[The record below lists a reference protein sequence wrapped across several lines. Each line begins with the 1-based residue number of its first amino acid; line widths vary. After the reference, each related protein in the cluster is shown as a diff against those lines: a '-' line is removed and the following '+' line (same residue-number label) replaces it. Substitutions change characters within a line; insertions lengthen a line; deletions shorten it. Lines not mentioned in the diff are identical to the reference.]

1 MSFNVKSL
9 LTAIFRNYS
18 ESRVVTGRDIK
29 KIILPDLEKIVANQ
43 NEIENSIS
51 TGSVSTSL
59 SQNHIFVGS
68 PANVATDVPMSG
80 DATINSTG
88 VLTLV
93 NTAVTPGTYGNST
106 NVAQFTVDSKGRL
119 TFAGNVSIGAETKYA
134 NILMLGGM

>member
-29 KIILPDLEKIVANQ
+29 KIILPDLERIVANQ
-43 NEIENSIS
+43 NEIENSVNS
-51 TGSVSTSL
+51 GSISTSL
-59 SQNHIFVGS
+59 TQDHIFVGS
-68 PANVATDVPMSG
+68 AANVATDVPMSG

-88 VLTLV
+88 ALTLA
-93 NTAVTPGTYGNST
+93 NTAVAPGTYGNAS
-106 NVAQFTVDSKGRL
+106 NVPQFTVDSKGRL
-119 TFAGNVSIGAETKYA
+119 TFAGNVAIGAETKYA